1 MSGQKPRTCGRR
13 VRQDGDAL
21 VSRPQCPHPHQSTGG
36 SSMDTTALEHV
47 VDHAADAVPRAR
59 RFAAGALTAGV
70 GSSVLEDAELVVT
83 ELVTNALLH
92 GAPPVVLRISPVG
105 SGVRIEVED
114 TGREMPIRMRENT
127 EAMTGRGLSLVSRVT
142 SGWGVERNGEGGKVV
157 WAEIVE
163 GGLPAVDDYVDV
175 DVEAL
180 LDAWSDDE
188 LEETYAVE
196 LGAVPT
202 DLLLEAKAH
211 IDNLVRE
218 FTLASAAVDGASAG
232 LPADLAELVQ
242 TVVHGFSAAR
252 SAIKRQALESAA
264 RGDAQTVLSLRLPA
278 SAADAGEKYLAALD
292 EADGY
297 ARSARLLTLETPPVH
312 RVFRRWYV
320 QSLVAQLR
328 RQVAGETTEPQPT
341 FLERLTS
348 EFAQLAPM
356 RAIAER
362 LAPLQRVTAGLTG
375 AREGD
380 DVCRVVV
387 DNATRVLG
395 AHSAGI
401 FLLGDDRML
410 RLAAQSGTDVRPP
423 PDFQAFSADAPLPGG
438 DALRDRAPIVIRSV
452 AELAERYPPLASVY
466 PDDRTLLVAPLV
478 GGARALGVMSLT
490 FVGRNVVDEQ
500 TQLTLLTT
508 LADVCAQ
515 ALERATATTAAASA
529 AERLP
534 LPPHAS
540 AVLSPRPPHPP

>member
-1 MSGQKPRTCGRR
+1 MSAATVARRASPDRSHGPSAAGGGRR
-13 VRQDGDAL
+13 ATRCFPGHNVW
-21 VSRPQCPHPHQSTGG
+21 SRIKATGG
-36 SSMDTTALEHV
+36 RSMDTTALEHV

-59 RFAAGALTAGV
+59 RFAAEALTTEV
-70 GSSVLEDAELVVT
+70 GSSVVEDAELVVT

-114 TGREMPIRMRENT
+114 TGREMPIRMREST
-127 EAMTGRGLSLVSRVT
+127 DAMTGRGLSLVSRVT
-142 SGWGVERNGEGGKVV
+142 CGWGVERNGDGGKVV

-163 GGLPAVDDYVDV
+163 GGLPAVDDDDVDV

-218 FTLASAAVDGASAG
+218 FTLASAAMDGASAG
-232 LPADLAELVQ
+232 LPTDLAELVQ

-328 RQVAGETTEPQPT
+328 RQVAGETT
-341 FLERLTS
+341 
-348 EFAQLAPM
+348 
-356 RAIAER
+356 
-362 LAPLQRVTAGLTG
+362 
-375 AREGD
+375 
-380 DVCRVVV
+380 
-387 DNATRVLG
+387 
-395 AHSAGI
+395 
-401 FLLGDDRML
+401 
-410 RLAAQSGTDVRPP
+410 
-423 PDFQAFSADAPLPGG
+423 
-438 DALRDRAPIVIRSV
+438 
-452 AELAERYPPLASVY
+452 
-466 PDDRTLLVAPLV
+466 
-478 GGARALGVMSLT
+478 
-490 FVGRNVVDEQ
+490 
-500 TQLTLLTT
+500 
-508 LADVCAQ
+508 
-515 ALERATATTAAASA
+515 
-529 AERLP
+529 
-534 LPPHAS
+534 
-540 AVLSPRPPHPP
+540 